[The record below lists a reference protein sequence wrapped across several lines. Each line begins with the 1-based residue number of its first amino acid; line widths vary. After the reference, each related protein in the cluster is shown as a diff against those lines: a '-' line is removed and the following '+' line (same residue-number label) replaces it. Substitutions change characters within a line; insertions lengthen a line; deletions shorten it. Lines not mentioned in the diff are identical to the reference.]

1 MPIYLTTKVPS
12 SCLYG
17 LFRLVGNIVGVCIIA
32 LGVILLTPALLL
44 LFLVIIA
51 SNSSLEVPT
60 GLILDYIGGIIGFTI
75 LSVLVIKLGYRVK
88 QGKRRRVLF
97 LRKFGF
103 EGAYRTLTFAVS
115 TAMGKN
121 MRLITLDDGKISPVG
136 VPESVKRT
144 YNRGQ
149 WTGIIVTLAAIA
161 LFLYV
166 LNVYLPN
173 YFDNFNGSDIYDKT
187 VEKHTSE
194 GRGAIEANISAFFS
208 TIFSFIFWVG
218 FLFLLSGLLLGTTLL
233 FAAVSA
239 SSTLFYGVSYR
250 YASRPEHNKAWQVLR
265 EKDIDATY
273 KRINK
278 MFSAT
283 FAPRLVVLKVADG
296 IWQLVVRESFK
307 HVHISIIDISHPT
320 EHLLWEIRTAKEQK
334 NLPYVLIGSQE
345 RMIQMVN
352 SPHDG
357 LTVVELQLTEI
368 LDGEM
373 VLMYNV
379 SDKNGMNDFAVYLR
393 RYMSSHS

>member
-32 LGVILLTPALLL
+32 LGVILLAPALLL

-187 VEKHTSE
+187 VEKTYIRRTWRDRSQYFSVLFHHIQFHFLGGFPFPAFRFIT
-194 GRGAIEANISAFFS
+194 GNNFVICRRIS
-208 TIFSFIFWVG
+208 IFNPVLRRVVQVCQSSRAQQS
-218 FLFLLSGLLLGTTLL
+218 L
-233 FAAVSA
+233 ASA
-239 SSTLFYGVSYR
+239 SG
-250 YASRPEHNKAWQVLR
+250 
-265 EKDIDATY
+265 
-273 KRINK
+273 KR
-278 MFSAT
+278 
-283 FAPRLVVLKVADG
+283 
-296 IWQLVVRESFK
+296 
-307 HVHISIIDISHPT
+307 H
-320 EHLLWEIRTAKEQK
+320 
-334 NLPYVLIGSQE
+334 
-345 RMIQMVN
+345 
-352 SPHDG
+352 
-357 LTVVELQLTEI
+357 
-368 LDGEM
+368 
-373 VLMYNV
+373 
-379 SDKNGMNDFAVYLR
+379 
-393 RYMSSHS
+393 